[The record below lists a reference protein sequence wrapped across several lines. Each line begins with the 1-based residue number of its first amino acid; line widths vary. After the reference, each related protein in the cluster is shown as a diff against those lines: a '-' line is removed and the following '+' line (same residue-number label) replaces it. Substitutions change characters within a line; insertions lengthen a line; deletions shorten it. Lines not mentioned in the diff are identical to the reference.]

1 MGKVYIM
8 EPIGRDRFLVLE
20 GLTIEK
26 KPGGL
31 LCFEED
37 VALATANG
45 DYLSQQLAT
54 YNVDQDV
61 VGHIIDLAHL
71 EASREN

>member
-20 GLTIEK
+20 ELTIEK
-26 KPGGL
+26 NPGDL

-37 VALATANG
+37 VALATAKWE
-45 DYLSQQLAT
+45 LPVTAIS
-54 YNVDQDV
+54 
-61 VGHIIDLAHL
+61 HIQC
-71 EASREN
+71 